1 MKMKFLMCIAVGL
14 LSMNLMAQSSHK
26 TVTEVMQKT
35 GLNDQLAQLDDMIQ
49 SKMEEKKSVF
59 SKPEQFEQFKKIMTS
74 GMNSTN
80 AKKFISEYLEKHS
93 NDDTL
98 KMVVALYRDS
108 FMQEITRI
116 ETESST
122 PIIQKEVPAFF
133 ENLKI
138 VPPSTVRVQQLTS
151 LNNEMKGTEI
161 TVKMIQNVILAMLKG
176 VNNILPTDKQISNSE
191 IKSDM
196 ISFFKPEFTQQMN
209 DQLIAYSLFIYR
221 NVSDEN
227 MNRYVEVWK
236 APIGKYCMDQI
247 FKAYNYSFSKMG
259 EMTGS
264 TMSVLDTSNN

>member
-1 MKMKFLMCIAVGL
+1 MKMKFVMCIAVAL
-14 LSMNLMAQSSHK
+14 LSMNLMAQSSQK
-26 TVTEVMQKT
+26 TVAEVMQHT
-35 GLNDQLAQLDDMIQ
+35 GLNDQLTQLDDMIQ

-80 AKKFISEYLEKHS
+80 AKKFISEYLEKYS
-93 NDDTL
+93 NEDTL
-98 KMVVALYRDS
+98 KMVVALYRDP

-122 PIIQKEVPAFF
+122 PEIQKEVPAFF

-138 VPPSTVRVQQLTS
+138 IPPSPVRVKQLTN

-176 VNNILPTDKQISNSE
+176 VNNILPADKQISDTE
-191 IKSDM
+191 LKSDM

-209 DQLIAYSLFIYR
+209 NQLIAYSLFIYR
-221 NVSDEN
+221 DVSIEKL
-227 MNRYVEVWK
+227 NRYLEVWN
-236 APIGKYCMDQI
+236 APTGKYCMDQI
-247 FKAYNYSFSKMG
+247 FKAYNYSFSKMA
-259 EMTGS
+259 EITGGS
-264 TMSVLDTSNN
+264 MSELDTSRK